1 VNALGRN
8 IVHSEETLAVSERGV
23 VKCPACE
30 DRMERISRSA
40 FMRALI
46 GSKRY
51 YCWYC
56 HQAYLY
62 FLGYLFPRRR

>member
-1 VNALGRN
+1 M
-8 IVHSEETLAVSERGV
+8 HSEETLALDESGV

-30 DRMERISRSA
+30 ERMERIRRSA
-40 FMRALI
+40 LMRVLI

-51 YCWYC
+51 YCRYC
-56 HQAYLY
+56 DKAYLY

>member
-1 VNALGRN
+1 MN
-8 IVHSEETLAVSERGV
+8 SEEALAVNDGGG
-23 VKCPACE
+23 VKCPSCA

-40 FMRALI
+40 LMRALI